1 MTSQPNRTYE
11 SLIDALVDL
20 KHRGYTID
28 FRKEPD
34 CLYCYALDLWIAPE
48 QFNIDEFY
56 LFYEYSNPDDTSVL
70 YAISS
75 YTGIKGTLIDAY
87 GAYADSLDFVLARHV
102 AVNYR

>member
-1 MTSQPNRTYE
+1 MRTYE
-11 SLIDALVDL
+11 SLIDGLTDL
-20 KHRGYTID
+20 KNRGYQAD
-28 FRKEPD
+28 FRKDPT

-56 LFYEYSNPDDTSVL
+56 CFGDNSDPSDTSIL

-87 GAYADSLDFVLARHV
+87 GVYADSVSFDMAQKLE
-102 AVNYR
+102 VNYR